1 MVRRFF
7 FFGTNYNVMYLI
19 LGDSNHR
26 LVYETFG
33 EQLSEAAESEVVFEQ
48 CTNNESLRIA
58 LEQVR
63 DPKPIVTYIGAN
75 LNEIAAKVGKGK
87 PREDV
92 IKAVTSELNDNVNR
106 VATEIANT
114 SRLYL
119 IANPF
124 LRQDPKW
131 IEDKLILISYYTTQH
146 INAYS
151 PSNVANV
158 SEPQIT
164 ADDLGS
170 DKVHLNDKGKK
181 KVAEKIIIDFKI
193 AKDEVRK
200 FRECGM
206 EWDDVERLSQKTPRT
221 NNKKR
226 ARSNREEEKATE
238 PTATKRVRNEDEDD
252 SVKGMLK
259 TFMDEIREDR
269 MLSQGKMKAIESE
282 LALFKESEIKTQQ
295 QLEELKQ
302 GISNDNFFSATIRE
316 DLDSTENENLRNT
329 VIVKKLKVD
338 GPMPKERIDLQ
349 KMAQQEGRKMVK
361 EILGNDSSVAYIAML
376 YSGKEGIRVNEG
388 FLPPFK
394 IVFKTK
400 QEGIEFKEKA
410 VRKSKEGG
418 NRLAKTY
425 FSTQQT
431 PATRVRTILMWS
443 IADKLKDP
451 AKGIEAW
458 VTQNM
463 NKPALQVKG
472 EERFQRGYTFVNA
485 MQKYGN
491 KIDVKSKEEAL
502 KVAKRFFQGQVE
514 KVFIVI
520 KD

>member
-1 MVRRFF
+1 
-7 FFGTNYNVMYLI
+7 MYLI
-19 LGDSNHR
+19 LGDSNYR
-26 LVYETFG
+26 LVYEAFG
-33 EQLSEAAESEVVFEQ
+33 EQLGAAAECEVVFEQ
-48 CTNNESLRIA
+48 CTTNESLRIA

-63 DPKPIVTYIGAN
+63 EPKPVVTYIGAN
-75 LNEIAAKVGKGK
+75 LNEITAKVGKGK

-92 IKAVTSELNDNVNR
+92 IKTVTSDLNDNVNR

-131 IEDKLILISYYTTQH
+131 IEDKLMLISYYTTQH
-146 INAYS
+146 INTYS

-158 SEPQIT
+158 SEPQLT

-170 DKVHLNDKGKK
+170 DKIHLNEKGKK
-181 KVAEKIIIDFKI
+181 KVAEKIMADFQI

-226 ARSNREEEKATE
+226 NRSNREEEKTSEA
-238 PTATKRVRNEDEDD
+238 TATKRVRNEDEEDD

-259 TFMDEIREDR
+259 NFMDEIREDR
-269 MLSQGKMKAIESE
+269 MLSQGKMKAIETE
-282 LALFKESEIKTQQ
+282 LAMFKEAEIKTQQ

-302 GISNDNFFSATIRE
+302 GINNDNFFSATIRE
-316 DLDSTENENLRNT
+316 DLDSTENETLRNT
-329 VIVKKLKVD
+329 VIIKKLKVE
-338 GPMPKERIDLQ
+338 GQLPKERIDLQ
-349 KMAQQEGRKMVK
+349 RMSQQEGRKMVK
-361 EILGNDSSVAYIAML
+361 EILGNDNAVAYIAML

-400 QEGIEFKEKA
+400 QDGVEFKEKA

-418 NRLAKTY
+418 NKLSKAY

-443 IADKLKDP
+443 IADKIKDP

-458 VTQNM
+458 VTQNL

-491 KIDVKSKEEAL
+491 RIDTKAKEEAT
-502 KVAKRFFQGQVE
+502 KVARRFFQGQIE